1 MASALGG
8 TAIVHYNEGRPSL
21 HSQFKLPLVQ
31 IRYVVATKLRV
42 NYSLSTNHQVD
53 FIHFA
58 RKNAAFK

>member
-8 TAIVHYNEGRPSL
+8 TTVVRYNEGRPSL
-21 HSQFKLPLVQ
+21 YSQLKSPLVQ
-31 IRYVVATKLRV
+31 ICYVVATKLRV
-42 NYSLSTNHQVD
+42 NYSLSSNPQVD